1 MHVRPPAKLPRTPK
15 RVPNRPPTRCCF
27 ADALR
32 QTGGTLQE
40 RQEDAVAD
48 YANVAADQLEKFSGY
63 LRQQDLGNILQE
75 IQGFARR
82 QPEVFVAGTLAA
94 GFLLGRLFKSSS
106 GSSNQS
112 QWNQGYNQGYG
123 QSAGMY
129 GSQQYNQ
136 YSGSGYG
143 SQYDSADYRGQMGST
158 GMSGQSG
165 AGASGQYGAS
175 GYEGQKGLSQEQYRR
190 QGQTDWANSAG
201 TPGQMPSA
209 TGTLSATGE
218 QTDDASGH
226 ISNVRDQSRED
237 ETAGNLDRAS
247 QNKSAQLAAGPATS
261 DQPSSGQVSSGQSR
275 TGQSQGNQQKSE
287 QNKGGSGQGQS
298 SSSQSS
304 STRPENTGR
313 KEE

>member
-1 MHVRPPAKLPRTPK
+1 MEHEEFTTTKSAVSVQKQGDATTQYASAQNRSSHAQATQTKEAVKTRLRMLQQISSSKRARVLTMHVRPPAKLPRTPK

-94 GFLLGRLFKSSS
+94 GFRLGRLFKSSS
-106 GSSNQS
+106 GRSNQS

-165 AGASGQYGAS
+165 AQAQETVKERLNRISWGQ
-175 GYEGQKGLSQEQYRR
+175 
-190 QGQTDWANSAG
+190 N
-201 TPGQMPSA
+201 
-209 TGTLSATGE
+209 
-218 QTDDASGH
+218 H
-226 ISNVRDQSRED
+226 
-237 ETAGNLDRAS
+237 
-247 QNKSAQLAAGPATS
+247 
-261 DQPSSGQVSSGQSR
+261 
-275 TGQSQGNQQKSE
+275 
-287 QNKGGSGQGQS
+287 
-298 SSSQSS
+298 
-304 STRPENTGR
+304 TR
-313 KEE
+313 